1 MSFCYTESNKF
12 LLFKTALLTYDRWK
26 LNYFI
31 SSFLNYFISSFPAS
45 EPWVRFYSPSLW
57 RPGFPSFGSAAAPPT
72 HIPQAFFSLYTSACL
87 QGPAQ
92 WPPTPSMT
100 FFLLQRTVAYV
111 ICPMR
116 FGNQWH
122 TFFFFWGC
130 VIFTARGLTSWGHR
144 EQSVLLWFLLWT
156 AAELLLLREQSLPRL

>member
-1 MSFCYTESNKF
+1 MSFYYTESNKF

-31 SSFLNYFISSFPAS
+31 SSFPAS
-45 EPWVRFYSPSLW
+45 EPWVRFYGPSLW
-57 RPGFPSFGSAAAPPT
+57 RPGSHLLALLPPHP
-72 HIPQAFFSLYTSACL
+72 HIPQACFSLYTSACL

-92 WPPTPSMT
+92 RPPTPSMT

-111 ICPMR
+111 ICPIR

-122 TFFFFWGC
+122 TIFFFFWGC

-156 AAELLLLREQSLPRL
+156 AAELLLLREQSLPRPQQGV